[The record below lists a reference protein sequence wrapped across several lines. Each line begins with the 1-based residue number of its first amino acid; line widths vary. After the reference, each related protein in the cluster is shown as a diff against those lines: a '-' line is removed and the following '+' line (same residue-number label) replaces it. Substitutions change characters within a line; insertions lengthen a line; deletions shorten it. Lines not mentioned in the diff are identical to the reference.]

1 MNSLNL
7 APGSLGM
14 ISQTLFFQKLEI
26 LGTNIWIIE
35 LLKKD
40 NSSIAKTNA
49 RFVATLPSPAG
60 VWQCRIAA
68 EAPARRGEKSVV
80 IKVLKS

>member
-40 NSSIAKTNA
+40 NSSIGKTNA
-49 RFVATLPSPAG
+49 RIRGHTTLLRPEY
-60 VWQCRIAA
+60 WQCRKAA
-68 EAPARRGEKSVV
+68 EGAGGARGRDG
-80 IKVLKS
+80 VLLKY